1 MDFDKLDK
9 EVRRILTQKDDP
21 QTYSEIREEL
31 IEKGYS
37 QEELNYVLGI
47 VDDKLPAKSISGNQ
61 QKTVTRNMLLG
72 GILAVIA
79 LVVIGSSYLGQRV
92 PKEIYYVSLVLFAV
106 GYLIFRNGFRNR
118 AGKDANS

>member
-1 MDFDKLDK
+1 MDIDKLDN
-9 EVRRILTQKDDP
+9 EVRRILTQRDAP
-21 QTYSEIREEL
+21 PTYSEIREEL

-37 QEELNYVLGI
+37 QEDLNYVLSM

-61 QKTVTRNMLLG
+61 QKSATRNMLLG

-79 LVVIGSSYLGQRV
+79 LVVIGSSYLGQRA
-92 PKEIYYVSLVLFAV
+92 PKEIYYVSLVVFAV

-118 AGKDANS
+118 NAEDAKS

>member
-1 MDFDKLDK
+1 MDIDKLDK
-9 EVRRILTQKDDP
+9 DVRRILTQKDVLR
-21 QTYSEIREEL
+21 TYSEIREEL

-37 QEELNYVLGI
+37 KEELNYVLGM

-61 QKTVTRNMLLG
+61 QKTATRNMLLG

-79 LVVIGSSYLGQRV
+79 LVVIGSSYLGQRA
-92 PKEIYYVSLVLFAV
+92 PKEVYYVSLVIFAV

-118 AGKDANS
+118 GGKDAEG